1 MTWKAKTDT
10 NALPF
15 NGKICLYPF
24 NVRLNG
30 SHKRLNAFLIRLLKS
45 CMRLTILVKRF
56 NACLIRLKNEHPFN
70 ILDKTFLIRL
80 TFWTKRFLS
89 V

>member
-1 MTWKAKTDT
+1 MEIGIFVTWKAKTDT

-15 NGKICLYPF
+15 NGKIRFYPF

-45 CMRLTILVKRF
+45 HMRLTILVKRF
-56 NACLIRLKNEHPFN
+56 NACLIRLK
-70 ILDKTFLIRL
+70 
-80 TFWTKRFLS
+80 KRAS